1 MGDIRLKILVGGIS
15 FLNFSMKYH
24 IKLKG
29 CWFIKA
35 KSQLPCL
42 GRPNCANHLR
52 CPLLRFPAQ
61 QSIQLCRHLASYPN
75 KWNKCLWLK
84 NEGGKVGAAKDP
96 ISDFSYW
103 KIHIDLSNKFHSSP
117 MKYRSKQIYLN
128 IATSRTCQPYSLR
141 HAPPASSHCPLHLA
155 WMHNDLLSR
164 ILTACLSTLINLE
177 C

>member
-1 MGDIRLKILVGGIS
+1 M
-15 FLNFSMKYH
+15 
-24 IKLKG
+24 
-29 CWFIKA
+29 
-35 KSQLPCL
+35 
-42 GRPNCANHLR
+42 
-52 CPLLRFPAQ
+52 AQ
-61 QSIQLCRHLASYPN
+61 
-75 KWNKCLWLK
+75 

-164 ILTACLSTLINLE
+164 ILTACVKYPNQFGVLKQPINMWMDHGRYGFNKL
-177 C
+177 